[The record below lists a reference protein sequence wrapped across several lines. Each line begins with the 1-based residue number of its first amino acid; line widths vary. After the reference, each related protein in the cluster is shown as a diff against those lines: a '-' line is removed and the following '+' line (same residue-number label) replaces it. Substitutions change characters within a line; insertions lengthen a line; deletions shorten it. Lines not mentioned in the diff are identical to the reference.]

1 MHHLPVA
8 ATCTNYKHKMNAL
21 LYTTALE
28 LAPKSGTQVIDTAH
42 SFGGSTYGRRQLLL
56 STELLFTSTHAEL
69 SLTPLPH
76 LQYLTNHQFLPSTV
90 YASAPLLYKSNS
102 GSPGAAS
109 RSPHPGP
116 HFFLTSPSLLHWT
129 ENDSDLIFIFQVH
142 SLRTASV
149 CC

>member
-8 ATCTNYKHKMNAL
+8 ATCTNYKHKMNTV

-42 SFGGSTYGRRQLLL
+42 SFGGRQLLL

-76 LQYLTNHQFLPSTV
+76 LRYLTNHQFLPSTV
-90 YASAPLLYKSNS
+90 DASAPLLYKSNS

-116 HFFLTSPSLLHWT
+116 HFFLISPSLLHWT
-129 ENDSDLIFIFQVH
+129 ENDSDLIFIFQMH